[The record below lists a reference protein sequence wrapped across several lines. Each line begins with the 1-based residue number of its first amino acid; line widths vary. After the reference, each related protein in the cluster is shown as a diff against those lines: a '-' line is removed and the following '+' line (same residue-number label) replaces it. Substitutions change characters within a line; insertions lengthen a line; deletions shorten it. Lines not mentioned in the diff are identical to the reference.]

1 MLLLAPTEAAK
12 YHLGEYAR
20 VWYGMLANLA
30 LLDKIL
36 HPTLESEPIKQFLD
50 AMIRS
55 KNARVPTNCSFMK
68 VTYQLRT

>member
-36 HPTLESEPIKQFLD
+36 HPT
-50 AMIRS
+50 
-55 KNARVPTNCSFMK
+55 RVRADKTVS
-68 VTYQLRT
+68 